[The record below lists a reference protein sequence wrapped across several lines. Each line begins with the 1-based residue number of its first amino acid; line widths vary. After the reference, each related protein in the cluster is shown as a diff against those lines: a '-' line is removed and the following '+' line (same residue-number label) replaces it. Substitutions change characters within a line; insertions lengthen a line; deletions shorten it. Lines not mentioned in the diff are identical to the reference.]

1 MGCINSA
8 PKSDQTKIIDQ
19 QIKQAKK
26 EDTKV
31 QVLFLGTGESGKSTF
46 LKQIIFLTKDGDVKD
61 DFRLQTKNIGAMK
74 ENLLHGMCELI
85 RKATEDDLLP
95 KECSKAIDVV
105 QRAED
110 IGPEEGEALK
120 FLWMQD
126 GIQHVWKEQLVRVPP
141 FLDYFLERVDQ
152 IPDPQYKLTCD
163 EILRVRQKTTGIQWY
178 DIPPKVCYSPT
189 RNLSW
194 RKLFCQVKILSLNF

>member
-110 IGPEEGEALK
+110 VRIVMLGKIFVLMSFQIGPEEGEALK

-126 GIQHVWKEQLVRVPP
+126 GIQHVWKEQLVRV
-141 FLDYFLERVDQ
+141 
-152 IPDPQYKLTCD
+152 C
-163 EILRVRQKTTGIQWY
+163 
-178 DIPPKVCYSPT
+178 
-189 RNLSW
+189 
-194 RKLFCQVKILSLNF
+194 